1 MAVSLSQNFVTLFD
15 AEVKQAFQAT
25 QMLAGTCRTRTGVE
39 GSTVQFP
46 KIGKGVAA
54 LRIPQTDVV
63 PLNIVS
69 SNVTCTLSDFAA
81 PEYSDIFDQSHINY
95 SERNELV
102 QVVGSAIGRRADQL
116 KIDALNA
123 SSTSLTVA
131 NSVGGSTTN
140 MNLAKLREAAAL
152 LNTNNVPKAG
162 RHLLMHADQ
171 LNNLL
176 SETAV
181 TSVDF
186 ASTRAL
192 VDGQV
197 NQFLGFTIHTM
208 GDMDEGG
215 LPKDGSN
222 DRTCFAWHESA
233 LGYAESISQRTEINY
248 VPEKTS
254 FLVNAILSAGSVAID
269 DEGICKITC
278 REA

>member
-131 NSVGGSTTN
+131 NSIGGSTTN

-181 TSVDF
+181 TSLDF

-197 NQFLGFTIHTM
+197 NQFLGFTIHTI

-278 REA
+278 RES

>member
-69 SNVTCTLSDFAA
+69 SNVTCSMSDFAA

-131 NSVGGSTTN
+131 NSIGGSTTN

-197 NQFLGFTIHTM
+197 NQFLGFSIHTI

-278 REA
+278 RES

>member
-69 SNVTCTLSDFAA
+69 SNVTCTMSDFAA

-131 NSVGGSTTN
+131 NSIGGSTTN

-197 NQFLGFTIHTM
+197 NQFLGFTIHTI

-222 DRTCFAWHESA
+222 DRTCFAWHESS

-278 REA
+278 RES

>member
-131 NSVGGSTTN
+131 NSIGGSTTN

-197 NQFLGFTIHTM
+197 NQFLGFTIHTI

>member
-1 MAVSLSQNFVTLFD
+1 
-15 AEVKQAFQAT
+15 
-25 QMLAGTCRTRTGVE
+25 
-39 GSTVQFP
+39 
-46 KIGKGVAA
+46 
-54 LRIPQTDVV
+54 
-63 PLNIVS
+63 
-69 SNVTCTLSDFAA
+69 
-81 PEYSDIFDQSHINY
+81 
-95 SERNELV
+95 
-102 QVVGSAIGRRADQL
+102 
-116 KIDALNA
+116 
-123 SSTSLTVA
+123 
-131 NSVGGSTTN
+131 

-181 TSVDF
+181 TSLDF

-197 NQFLGFTIHTM
+197 NQFLGFTIHTI

-278 REA
+278 RES